1 MVDSE
6 RRFLLQLSLVLKVPV
21 FELEQWPASVIQE
34 YRALN
39 VVSPFTKDA
48 DNIRDGLLIQLVRN
62 QNVTKKEHYKTADKL
77 LPYLQTYPEFL
88 EHPTVK
94 KAESLLN
101 TCVLPKQRENIL
113 NLITEEIQLEREKPE
128 PDDYVI
134 FRLTEILNKEQS
146 KATQ

>member
-1 MVDSE
+1 M
-6 RRFLLQLSLVLKVPV
+6 

-62 QNVTKKEHYKTADKL
+62 QNVTKKQHYKTADEL

-94 KAESLLN
+94 KAESLLK
-101 TCVLPKQRENIL
+101 CVLPMQREYAL
-113 NLITEEIQLEREKPE
+113 NEIAKVIQSEREKPE

-146 KATQ
+146 KATP